1 MSKKIHTPCA
11 IAAAALTLAGVV
23 SAPEAL
29 ARSKA
34 ERVAEAASNKAD
46 ALEAQLQAVQNEL
59 ASLRAAVNAP
69 RADSEKVQE
78 LDQWMQQTKSAPIK
92 VETKDNLAFFR
103 GGYNHMNRQRGGTL
117 DPTDVPGVGSNR
129 NGVVV
134 GPIDD
139 QDGWYFGAGFDFSIN
154 DDLFGLMDNTELA
167 AELLVDYRQLAERK
181 SNGLSPQ
188 ETAVLASLGV
198 DLPAANT
205 QTATVNQLTLA
216 ASPKIKFLK
225 GSKFRP
231 WIIPIGLELNVIS
244 PPSDAITVL
253 NPGMQFGAGA
263 DYNVWK
269 NIYVGADARYHHSLD
284 DLDGVD
290 TDGVTAGGY
299 IGFGF

>member
-103 GGYNHMNRQRGGTL
+103 
-117 DPTDVPGVGSNR
+117 VGQGN
-129 NGVVV
+129 
-134 GPIDD
+134 
-139 QDGWYFGAGFDFSIN
+139 
-154 DDLFGLMDNTELA
+154 
-167 AELLVDYRQLAERK
+167 
-181 SNGLSPQ
+181 
-188 ETAVLASLGV
+188 
-198 DLPAANT
+198 
-205 QTATVNQLTLA
+205 
-216 ASPKIKFLK
+216 
-225 GSKFRP
+225 
-231 WIIPIGLELNVIS
+231 
-244 PPSDAITVL
+244 
-253 NPGMQFGAGA
+253 
-263 DYNVWK
+263 
-269 NIYVGADARYHHSLD
+269 
-284 DLDGVD
+284 
-290 TDGVTAGGY
+290 
-299 IGFGF
+299 